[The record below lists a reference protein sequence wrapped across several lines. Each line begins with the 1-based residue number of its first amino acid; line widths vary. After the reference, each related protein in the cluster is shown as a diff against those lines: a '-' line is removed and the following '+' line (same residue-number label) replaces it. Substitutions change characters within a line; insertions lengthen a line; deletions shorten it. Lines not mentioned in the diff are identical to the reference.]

1 MEDTHTSLPNITPEK
16 LTLLKI
22 KHGELGRD
30 VFSEPSSPI
39 SGHRSL
45 NFSNDVHSAVTRRST
60 SRSAS
65 ASRRRSS
72 FLHSHRSEMSRE
84 LTSQAEGKFFA
95 LMDLMSTASRE
106 ASSLKESWARIVSER
121 ETLLRERD
129 ELQTRVEEVT
139 ETLERR
145 ESEYHHHGH
154 ESMEKKKHVEKL
166 LLELSVAVAAVQE
179 HKNKVADKD
188 RELERTRTELKEL
201 RSSMTHTHSEHA
213 AIKSELE
220 ATYIKLRE
228 CEDDRD
234 HAKEDLHK
242 HHGELRT
249 LQREQTDLKSKFAE
263 TCSKFESSRKEVL
276 TLNDRVKI
284 WELERDEH
292 IHEKDRLQEELRR
305 AKHKAEESSR
315 ELYELTERYERT
327 LRDTTKIKE
336 TLRVVEIERDEH
348 ALLIENLRRDV
359 KAKTAGWEEAD
370 ERCADITLKYEHL
383 KREVTSV
390 KEKLRD
396 IEAREIELREAS
408 ERSREQHRLI
418 VIERDQLKE
427 DLHDECGKV
436 EDGHRRVG
444 VLEDSL
450 RRAEST
456 VIELRSE
463 IHTLTERNQA
473 LFREEEQGR
482 SQNEHLHTELSGLKE
497 KILILQAE
505 IRIVSETRDR
515 HRKEL
520 DDWKHKYEEVTET
533 ITEYRDDNGEL
544 EFEIESLRTLL
555 REAREQKERAI
566 SARYTADR
574 ERDEYISKY
583 EEKCREM
590 EKFEESA
597 SAHYHSH
604 SKGEGKTSF
613 TRTISSGTTVHHD
626 KHSHHD
632 IAEANGDGMFSQ

>member
-1 MEDTHTSLPNITPEK
+1 MDDTHTSLPNIAPEK
-16 LTLLKI
+16 LTMLKI
-22 KHGELGRD
+22 KHGELGRA
-30 VFSEPSSPI
+30 VFSEPSSPT

-45 NFSNDVHSAVTRRST
+45 NFSNDMRSSVTRRST

-121 ETLLRERD
+121 EALLRERD
-129 ELQTRVEEVT
+129 ELLARVEEVT

-154 ESMEKKKHVEKL
+154 ESAEKKKYIEKL

-188 RELERTRTELKEL
+188 RELERTRTELREL
-201 RSSMTHTHSEHA
+201 RSSMTHTHSEHEA
-213 AIKSELE
+213 VKAELE
-220 ATYIKLRE
+220 ATYIKLRA

-234 HAKEDLHK
+234 HARDDSHK

-249 LQREQTDLKSKFAE
+249 LLREHTDLKSKFTE
-263 TCSKFESSRKEVL
+263 ISSKFESSRKEVL

-292 IHEKDRLQEELRR
+292 LHEKDRLQEELRR
-305 AKHKAEESSR
+305 AKHRAEESSR
-315 ELYELTERYERT
+315 ELKELTERHERT
-327 LRDTTKIKE
+327 LHDTTKIKE
-336 TLRVVEIERDEH
+336 TLRVVEIERDEYS
-348 ALLIENLRRDV
+348 LSVENLRRDV
-359 KAKTAGWEEAD
+359 KAKAAGWEEAD
-370 ERCADITLKYEHL
+370 GRCADITLKYEHL
-383 KREVTSV
+383 KREVISV

-396 IEAREIELREAS
+396 VEVRETELREAS

-418 VIERDQLKE
+418 SIERDQLKE

-436 EDGHRRVG
+436 ADGHRRIS

-450 RRAEST
+450 RRVEST
-456 VIELRSE
+456 VTELRSE
-463 IHTLTERNQA
+463 IHTLTERNKT
-473 LFREEEQGR
+473 LLREEEEGR
-482 SQNEHLHTELSGLKE
+482 FQHEHLHTELSGLKE
-497 KILILQAE
+497 KMLILQAE
-505 IRIVSETRDR
+505 LRIVSETRD
-515 HRKEL
+515 HYRKEL

-533 ITEYRDDNGEL
+533 ITEYRDDSGEL

-566 SARYTADR
+566 SARHTADR
-574 ERDEYISKY
+574 ERDEYIAKY

-604 SKGEGKTSF
+604 SKGEGKSSF
-613 TRTISSGTTVHHD
+613 TRTVSSGTTVHHD
-626 KHSHHD
+626 KHSHHN
-632 IAEANGDGMFSQ
+632 IAEANGNGTFSP